1 MDLIRETLMYKNN
14 VLHVCM
20 NTLTRQEQYEFLRLI
35 IATRK
40 DVTFCYDNSNS
51 YILCIIEKIGLE
63 RIICEK
69 QQQVKLLD

>member
-1 MDLIRETLMYKNN
+1 MELIRETLMYKNN

-40 DVTFCYDNSNS
+40 DVTFCYTENPNP
-51 YILCIIEKIGLE
+51 YILCILKKIGLE
-63 RIICEK
+63 QTICSQHLKEP
-69 QQQVKLLD
+69 V

>member
-1 MDLIRETLMYKNN
+1 MELIRETLMYKNS

-40 DVTFCYDNSNS
+40 TGITYCYDNSNIYLS
-51 YILCIIEKIGLE
+51 CIIEKIGLE
-63 RIICEK
+63 KFDCK
-69 QQQVKLLD
+69 K

>member
-40 DVTFCYDNSNS
+40 DVTFCYNNPNP
-51 YILCIIEKIGLE
+51 YILCILEKIGLE
-63 RIICEK
+63 QITCSQHLKDI
-69 QQQVKLLD
+69 V

>member
-40 DVTFCYDNSNS
+40 DVTFCYDNSNH
-51 YILCIIEKIGLE
+51 YILCILEKIGLE
-63 RIICEK
+63 RVNCEK
-69 QQQVKLLD
+69 LQEQ

>member
-35 IATRK
+35 VATRK
-40 DVTFCYDNSNS
+40 EGVTVCYDNSNI
-51 YILCIIEKIGLE
+51 YITCILDKIGLE
-63 RIICEK
+63 RNHSDC
-69 QQQVKLLD
+69 